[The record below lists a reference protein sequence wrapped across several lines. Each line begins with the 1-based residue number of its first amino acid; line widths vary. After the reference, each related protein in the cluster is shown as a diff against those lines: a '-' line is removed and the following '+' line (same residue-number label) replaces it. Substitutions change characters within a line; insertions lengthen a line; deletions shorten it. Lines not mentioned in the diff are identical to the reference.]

1 MNSHVVGLAV
11 TEGAPVFELAIPC
24 EVFGRYRDGFPEPW
38 YMLRPCAPGGVPV
51 PVSNCFAAS
60 GDGYN
65 GLTRADTV
73 IVTAVRDPGED
84 PVPELVAAVRAAHAG
99 GARIV
104 SLCTGA
110 FVLAAAG
117 LLDGRPA
124 TTHWMHA
131 GELARRYP
139 AVKVDPG
146 VLYVDDGNV
155 LTSAGTT
162 AGLDL
167 CLHIVRTDHGASV
180 ANALA
185 RRLVAPAHRDGG
197 QAQYIEAPAP
207 REYPGLGPVLDWMRA
222 RLHQPLT
229 VTAVARHAN
238 MTERTLIRHFHA
250 TTGTTPIKWLNA
262 QRIGRARELLEASTL
277 PVEDVG
283 EASGLGAPANFR
295 RHFIRATGV
304 TPSAYR
310 RTFSGRAGP
319 SLTRNPGR
327 GGATPSSV
335 WRARPDYETTV

>member
-1 MNSHVVGLAV
+1 MPSHVVGLAV

-24 EVFGRYRDGFPEPW
+24 EVFGRYRDGFPDPW
-38 YMLRPCAPGGVPV
+38 YTLRPCAPSGMPV
-51 PVSNCFAAS
+51 PVSNGFAAS
-60 GDGYN
+60 GPDGYD

-73 IVTAVRDPGED
+73 IVTAVRDIYQEPA
-84 PVPELVAAVRAAHAG
+84 PELVAAIKAAHAG

-124 TTHWMHA
+124 VTHWNYA

-139 AVKVDPG
+139 AVKLDPG
-146 VLYVDDGNV
+146 VLYVDDGDV

-162 AGLDL
+162 AGIDL

-185 RRLVAPAHRDGG
+185 RRLAAPAHRDGG
-197 QAQYIEAPAP
+197 QAQYIEAPAA
-207 REYPGLGPVLDWMRA
+207 RDDPGLAPVLDWMRA
-222 RLHQPLT
+222 RLHEPLT

-238 MTERTLIRHFHA
+238 MTERTLIRHFRA
-250 TTGTTPIKWLNA
+250 TTGTTPIKWLTA
-262 QRIGRARELLEASTL
+262 QRIGRARELLEAGSL

-295 RHFIRATGV
+295 RHFIQATGV
-304 TPSAYR
+304 TPSTYR
-310 RTFSGRAGP
+310 RTFNARGAGG
-319 SLTRNPGR
+319 S
-327 GGATPSSV
+327 A
-335 WRARPDYETTV
+335 

>member
-1 MNSHVVGLAV
+1 MQSHVVGLAV

-24 EVFGRYRDGFPEPW
+24 EVFGRFRDGFPQPW
-38 YMLRPCAPGGVPV
+38 YTLRSYAPSGMTTL
-51 PVSNCFAAS
+51 VSDSFAATKP
-60 GDGYN
+60 DGYD
-65 GLTRADTV
+65 GLTEAETV
-73 IVTAVRDPGED
+73 IVTAVRDVYEE
-84 PVPELVAAVRAAHAG
+84 PVPELVAAIKAAHAG

-124 TTHWMHA
+124 TTHWNHA
-131 GELARRYP
+131 AEFARRYP
-139 AVKVDPG
+139 GVKLDPG
-146 VLYVDDGNV
+146 VLYVDDGDV

-162 AGLDL
+162 AGIDL
-167 CLHIVRTDHGASV
+167 CLHIVRTDYGASV

-197 QAQYIEAPAP
+197 QAQYIEAPAA
-207 REYPGLGPVLDWMRA
+207 RDDPGLAPVLDWMRA
-222 RLHQPLT
+222 RLHEPLT
-229 VTAVARHAN
+229 VTAIARHAN

-250 TTGTTPIKWLNA
+250 TTGTTPIKWLTA
-262 QRIGRARELLEASTL
+262 QRIGRARELLEAGTL

-295 RHFIRATGV
+295 RHFIQATGV

-310 RTFSGRAGP
+310 RTFNAQSSAGR
-319 SLTRNPGR
+319 T
-327 GGATPSSV
+327 
-335 WRARPDYETTV
+335 